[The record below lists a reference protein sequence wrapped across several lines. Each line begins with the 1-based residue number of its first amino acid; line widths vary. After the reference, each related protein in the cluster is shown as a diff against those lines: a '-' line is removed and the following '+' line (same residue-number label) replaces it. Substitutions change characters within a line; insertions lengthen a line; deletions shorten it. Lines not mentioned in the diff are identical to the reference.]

1 MINYMINYMSQLQG
15 KQRVTVTID
24 AKLLRAVDQLS
35 ENRSAAI
42 EEALYL
48 WHRQQI
54 ETQLQRFYLNHNS
67 SSLEDEEQ
75 WAQSTQDRA
84 IASWEHQGS

>member
-1 MINYMINYMSQLQG
+1 MNQLQG

-24 AKLLRAVDQLS
+24 AKLLSAVDQLS

-54 ETQLQRFYLNHNS
+54 EAQLQRFYMNHNS
-67 SSLEDEEQ
+67 SSMQEEEQ
-75 WAQSTQDRA
+75 WAQSTQDKA
-84 IASWEHQGS
+84 IASWENQGSSQS

>member
-1 MINYMINYMSQLQG
+1 MSQLQG

-24 AKLLRAVDQLS
+24 AKLLKAVDQLS

-42 EEALYL
+42 EEALHL

-54 ETQLQRFYLNHNS
+54 EAQLQRFYTNRNS
-67 SSLEDEEQ
+67 PSLQEEEQ
-75 WAQSTQDRA
+75 WVQATQDKA
-84 IASWEHQGS
+84 IDSWEKEAS

>member
-1 MINYMINYMSQLQG
+1 MNQLQG

-24 AKLLRAVDQLS
+24 AKLLKAVDQLS

-42 EEALYL
+42 EEALHL

-54 ETQLQRFYLNHNS
+54 EAQLQRFYTNRNS
-67 SSLEDEEQ
+67 PSLQEEEQ
-75 WAQSTQDRA
+75 WTQATQEGA
-84 IASWEHQGS
+84 IASWENEAS

>member
-1 MINYMINYMSQLQG
+1 MSQLQG

-24 AKLLRAVDQLS
+24 AKLIEAVDRLL

-42 EEALYL
+42 EEALHL

-54 ETQLQRFYLNHNS
+54 EAQLQRFYTNRDSQNLQ
-67 SSLEDEEQ
+67 EEEQ
-75 WAQSTQDRA
+75 WAQATQDKA
-84 IASWEHQGS
+84 IASWKKDHSNNE